1 MQTDR
6 FNARPLSKNMNTCVR
21 RTGTM
26 VSFGSKDIGVP
37 QFSVSARRGIVSF
50 KTGSAQGCG
59 F

>member
-1 MQTDR
+1 
-6 FNARPLSKNMNTCVR
+6 
-21 RTGTM
+21 M
-26 VSFGSKDIGVP
+26 VSFGSKDIGVG